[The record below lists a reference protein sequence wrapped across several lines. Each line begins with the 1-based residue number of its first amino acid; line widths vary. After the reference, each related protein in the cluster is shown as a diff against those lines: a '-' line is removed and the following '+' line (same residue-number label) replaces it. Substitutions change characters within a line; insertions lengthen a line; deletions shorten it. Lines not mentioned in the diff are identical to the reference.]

1 MVKSKNRRGGGLGGS
16 PSHLMHRV
24 LQLALDIYS
33 EETGADGLTQ
43 RQFAV
48 LEAVSHKS
56 GLTQTDLVRATG
68 IDRSTLADLV
78 SRMTTKG
85 LLDRERSTLDAR
97 AKAVRLSAA
106 GQAALET
113 ARPRVEAAD
122 KRIMALLPKSK
133 RDGFLDLL
141 AELAGEADAAPA
153 KAKAAV
159 RAARKAQRDVK
170 KAEKLARKA
179 DKPAK
184 PAKPAKAEKPA
195 PPAKAVKVKKAKI
208 AEPA

>member
-1 MVKSKNRRGGGLGGS
+1 MVKSGNKSKRGGLSAS

-33 EETGADGLTQ
+33 EEAGSDGLTQ

-48 LEAVSHKS
+48 LEAVSQKS

-78 SRMTTKG
+78 SRMTVKG
-85 LLDRERSTLDAR
+85 LLDREKSSIDAR
-97 AKAVRLSAA
+97 AKAVRLSSK
-106 GQAALET
+106 GQEALDA

-122 KRIMALLPKSK
+122 KRIMALLPKGK
-133 RDGFLDLL
+133 RDGFLELL
-141 AELAGEADAAPA
+141 AELAGEADAAPD
-153 KAKAAV
+153 KAKAEA
-159 RAARKAQRDVK
+159 RAAKKAAREAK
-170 KAEKLARKA
+170 KAEKLARKGEKPAKA

-184 PAKPAKAEKPA
+184 T
-195 PPAKAVKVKKAKI
+195 KKAKV
-208 AEPA
+208 AVAA

>member
-1 MVKSKNRRGGGLGGS
+1 MVKSGNKSKRGGLSAS

-33 EETGADGLTQ
+33 EEAGSDGLTQ

-48 LEAVSHKS
+48 LEAVSQKS

-78 SRMTTKG
+78 SRMTVKG
-85 LLDRERSTLDAR
+85 LLDREKSSIDAR
-97 AKAVRLSAA
+97 AKAVRLSPK
-106 GQAALET
+106 GQEALDA

-122 KRIMALLPKSK
+122 KRILALLPKGK

-141 AELAGEADAAPA
+141 SELAGEADAAPD
-153 KAKAAV
+153 KAKAEA
-159 RAARKAQRDVK
+159 RAAKKAAREAK
-170 KAEKLARKA
+170 KAEKLARKG
-179 DKPAK
+179 D
-184 PAKPAKAEKPA
+184 KPAKAEKPA
-195 PPAKAVKVKKAKI
+195 KAKKVKA
-208 AEPA
+208 AVAA

>member
-1 MVKSKNRRGGGLGGS
+1 MVKSGNKSKRGGLSAS

-33 EETGADGLTQ
+33 EEAGSDGLTQ

-48 LEAVSHKS
+48 LEAVSQKS

-78 SRMTTKG
+78 SRMTVKG
-85 LLDRERSTLDAR
+85 LLDREKSSIDAR
-97 AKAVRLSAA
+97 AKAVRLSPK
-106 GQAALET
+106 GQEALDA

-122 KRIMALLPKSK
+122 KRILALLPKGK

-141 AELAGEADAAPA
+141 SELAGEADAAPD
-153 KAKAAV
+153 KAKAEA
-159 RAARKAQRDVK
+159 RAAKKAAREAK
-170 KAEKLARKA
+170 KAEKLARKGEKPAKA

-184 PAKPAKAEKPA
+184 A
-195 PPAKAVKVKKAKI
+195 KKAK
-208 AEPA
+208 AAVAA

>member
-1 MVKSKNRRGGGLGGS
+1 MVKSGNKAKRGGALGAS

-48 LEAVSHKS
+48 LEAVSQKS

-85 LLDRERSTLDAR
+85 LLDREKSVVDAR
-97 AKAVRLSAA
+97 AKAVSLSDA
-106 GQAALET
+106 GRAALDA
-113 ARPRVEAAD
+113 ARPKVEAAD
-122 KRIMALLPKSK
+122 KRIMALLPKGK

-141 AELAGEADAAPA
+141 AELAGEADAVPA
-153 KAKAAV
+153 KAKAEA
-159 RAARKAQRDVK
+159 RAAKKATREAK
-170 KAEKLARKA
+170 KAEKLAK
-179 DKPAK
+179 
-184 PAKPAKAEKPA
+184 KAEKPA
-195 PPAKAVKVKKAKI
+195 KLPKAEKAVKPAKTSKPKKAK
-208 AEPA
+208 ALEPA